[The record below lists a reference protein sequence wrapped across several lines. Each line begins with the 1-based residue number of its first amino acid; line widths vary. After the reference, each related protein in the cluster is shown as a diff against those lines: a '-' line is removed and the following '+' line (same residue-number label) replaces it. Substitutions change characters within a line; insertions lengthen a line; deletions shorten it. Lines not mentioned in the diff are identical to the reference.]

1 MILTSLVLEF
11 GVQPERPEGLPLEP
25 TAKLAMDW
33 YGNASSEVREN
44 AVRLVAACYSHVGL
58 NRIEKHLANL
68 RHSQRETF
76 EAEFQKVDNGEVATS
91 ASRGGSGRASAA
103 DDTVAY
109 SQHGTVPMRASQPPP
124 MPPSQRMTSGGVS
137 GAAHAEAHEIWK
149 ASTAGMAE
157 YDGGDDDDETTCQFC
172 GHQDPT
178 WTSETMDV
186 HYWRECPMLTS
197 CEHCKQ
203 VIEICQLRAH
213 LREECESG
221 APALASA
228 RNLLP
233 GRCPLCNANVGH
245 GEEDD
250 WREHLLVLGCPRN
263 PRSVHRY

>member
-1 MILTSLVLEF
+1 MLLTSLVLEF
-11 GVQPERPEGLPLEP
+11 GVQPERSDGLPLEP

-58 NRIEKHLANL
+58 NRIEKYLANL

-76 EAEFQKVDNGEVATS
+76 EAEFQKIDSGEVSTS
-91 ASRGGSGRASAA
+91 GSRGGSGRACAA
-103 DDTVAY
+103 DDAVTFT
-109 SQHGTVPMRASQPPP
+109 QHGTGPSRSSQPPP
-124 MPPSQRMTSGGVS
+124 MPPTQRMTSGHS
-137 GAAHAEAHEIWK
+137 EAHEVWT
-149 ASTAGMAE
+149 ASTAGMAG
-157 YDGGDDDDETTCQFC
+157 YDGCDDDDETTCQFC

-178 WTSETMDV
+178 WTPATMDV

-203 VIEICQLRAH
+203 VIEISTLRAH

-221 APALASA
+221 APALAAA

-233 GRCPLCNANVGH
+233 GRCPLCNASVGH

-250 WREHLLVLGCPRN
+250 WREHLLCVGCPRN
-263 PRSVHRY
+263 PRSVLRY